1 MRYGFTTGSCAA
13 AASKAAAY
21 MLLTGNKKESIS
33 IMTPKG
39 ILFHAKI
46 LEITRTEQEVTC
58 AVEKDGGDDPDITTG
73 ALIYS
78 TVRFRTSSEK
88 IMEEEFPEKN
98 KMREKNNRIFI
109 EGGKGVGRV
118 TKPGLDQPVGNAAIN
133 HVPREMI
140 TKEVQEIC
148 TLTDFSG
155 DLDIIISVPEGE
167 RLAEQT
173 FNPRLGIIGGI
184 SILGTSGI
192 VEPMSAQALLDTIH
206 VELNQKKAQG
216 YEIAAVSPGN
226 YGLDYMKRTY
236 QYDLDQS
243 VKCSNFVGDTI
254 DMAIEIG
261 FPKMLF
267 TGHIGKLV
275 KVAGGMMNTHSREGD
290 CRMEILTAAAVK
302 NQVPYAVL
310 EDILQCVTTEEA
322 IRKLDACGKK
332 EAVMQDLLKK
342 ICFYMNKRAAGKMQI
357 EVILYSND
365 FGELAKSDGA
375 ESFLNTLKQS
385 NLKNHNEQEVE

>member
-39 ILFHAKI
+39 ILFHARI

-98 KMREKNNRIFI
+98 KLREKNNRIFI

-140 TKEVQEIC
+140 TKEVQEVC

-261 FPKMLF
+261 FSKMLF

-322 IRKLDACGKK
+322 IKKLDACGKK

-375 ESFLNTLKQS
+375 ESFLNSLKQGGQ
-385 NLKNHNEQEVE
+385 KN